1 MGAKV
6 KGRRL
11 GDWAPEIKEALATG
25 LTKHVTLTQ
34 TALAKDSPK
43 DTGRFASSWFVLPDS
58 PGTEV
63 RPEDWNPVGI
73 RKGGQARVEE
83 EKYGSV
89 FMITKTYY
97 IYNNLP
103 YAERLTKDPRWSQN
117 APKGPAWFKAIKTQN
132 DKLLNQRLNK
142 ELKRVL

>member
-58 PGTEV
+58 PGTET
-63 RPEDWNPVGI
+63 RPEGWNPVGI
-73 RKGGQARVEE
+73 RNGGTAKVETE
-83 EKYGSV
+83 RYTGV
-89 FMITKTYY
+89 FMIDKKYF

-103 YAERLTKDPRWSQN
+103 YANRVALDPRWS
-117 APKGPAWFKAIKTQN
+117 KGGAGGAAWFRTIQTQN
-132 DKLLNQRLNK
+132 DRLLNQRLNK

>member
-25 LTKHVTLTQ
+25 LTRHVTLTQ
-34 TALAKDSPK
+34 IRLSEDSPK

-58 PGTEV
+58 PGTDV

-73 RKGGQARVEE
+73 RKGGQARVETD
-83 EKYGSV
+83 KYTGV
-89 FMITKTYY
+89 FVLDKKYV

-103 YAERLTKDPRWSQN
+103 YAQRVCFDPVYAKRG
-117 APKGPAWFKAIKTQN
+117 AGGAAWFRTIQTQN